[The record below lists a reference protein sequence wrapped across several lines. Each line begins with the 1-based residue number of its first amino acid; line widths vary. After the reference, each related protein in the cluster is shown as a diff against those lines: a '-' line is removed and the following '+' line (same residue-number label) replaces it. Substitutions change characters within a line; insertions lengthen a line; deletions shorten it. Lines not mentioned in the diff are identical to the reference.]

1 MLSIFLKIVLNC
13 GKENMLILNT
23 YSFQKKMLSNLT
35 RVLIYSLTK
44 FVFEDAFKDSWNARC
59 DFNQEYVWI
68 IQILTS
74 IITPIQL

>member
-1 MLSIFLKIVLNC
+1 
-13 GKENMLILNT
+13 
-23 YSFQKKMLSNLT
+23 MLSNLT